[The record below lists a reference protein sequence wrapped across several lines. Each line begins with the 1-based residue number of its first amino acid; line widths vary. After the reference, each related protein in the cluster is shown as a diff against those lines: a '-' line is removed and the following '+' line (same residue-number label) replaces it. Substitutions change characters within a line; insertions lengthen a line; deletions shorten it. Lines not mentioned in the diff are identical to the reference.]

1 MSVELTVGTRVLLRR
16 VRAEDEGRFLELAEA
31 SSGLHRPWVALP
43 RSAEEFAAYL
53 ARFDQVSAVG
63 MVVCLREGGDLAG
76 MVNIN
81 EIVRGSYQRGVL
93 GYAAFLPHA
102 GRGFMTEGVALAVRY
117 AFDRLGLHRVEA
129 DIQPGNAASVRLVER
144 LGFRREG
151 YSPAYIK
158 IDGAWRDHERWAL
171 TNAS

>member
-1 MSVELTVGTRVLLRR
+1 VGLEQTVGTRVLLRR
-16 VRAEDEGRFLELAEA
+16 VRAADEARFLELAEV
-31 SSGLHRPWVALP
+31 SSALHRPWVALP
-43 RSAEEFAAYL
+43 RTAVEFAAYL
-53 ARFDQVSAVG
+53 ARFDQVHAVG

-102 GRGFMTEGVALAVRY
+102 GRGYMAEGVALAVRY
-117 AFDRLGLHRVEA
+117 AFDGLGLHRVEA
-129 DIQPGNAASVRLVER
+129 DIQPGNTASVRLVER

-151 YSPAYIK
+151 FSPAYIK
-158 IDGAWRDHERWAL
+158 IDGTWRDHERWAL